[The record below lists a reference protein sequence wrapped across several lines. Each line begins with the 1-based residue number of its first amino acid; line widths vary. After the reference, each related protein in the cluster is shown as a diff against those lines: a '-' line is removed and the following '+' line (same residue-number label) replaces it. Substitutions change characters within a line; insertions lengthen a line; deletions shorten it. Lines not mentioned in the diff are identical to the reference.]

1 MHRYLRSIG
10 FADNINSE
18 YDIELIL
25 NDLFRTYDRRETL
38 QLDGEKRILV
48 QLFKSFGPNIG
59 LSLCGELDMNGFHR
73 MFYFP
78 YLTGTSVSSGNALES
93 VELKSS
99 GGGYLAMCDDP
110 RLGVSLIYFV
120 TNPLEYK
127 KAAEEENVYY
137 PHETSTLSGLALS
150 GVILL
155 PVEKDSG
162 TVKSRNTFNAH
173 HNMLVSQAR
182 YGDEDAIENLA
193 MEDMSTYD
201 MITRRLPNE
210 DILTIVDSYF
220 MPHGAE
226 SDQYQ
231 VLGTI
236 QTVTRVCN
244 SHTQEYVYQMTLD
257 CNDVIFDICINER
270 DLYGEPEV
278 GRRFKGNI
286 WLQGRIHFST
296 N

>member
-1 MHRYLRSIG
+1 
-10 FADNINSE
+10 
-18 YDIELIL
+18 
-25 NDLFRTYDRRETL
+25 
-38 QLDGEKRILV
+38 
-48 QLFKSFGPNIG
+48 
-59 LSLCGELDMNGFHR
+59 

-78 YLTGTSVSSGNALES
+78 YLTGTSVSYGNALES

-182 YGDEDAIENLA
+182 DGDEDAIENLA

-286 WLQGRIHFST
+286 WLQGKIHFFT